1 MLAWLSKR
9 LIVAVCYVLPNL
21 GVWLLSN
28 WQEILDI
35 CWFLFSI
42 VEEVK
47 KLMSSMLLTK
57 CRFNGEETTTYT
69 A

>member
-1 MLAWLSKR
+1 MRTWLSNS
-9 LIVAVCYVLPNL
+9 LIVAICFVLPNL

-35 CWFLFSI
+35 CCLFIFYSRGNTEI
-42 VEEVK
+42 DELNVI
-47 KLMSSMLLTK
+47 TK

>member
-1 MLAWLSKR
+1 MRTWLSNS
-9 LIVAVCYVLPNL
+9 LIVAICFVLPNL